1 MRLSENFKLDEF
13 TKTSHPSLQDE
24 PSLQVCNN
32 LVYLCAHVLQ
42 PLRDELKRPVIINS
56 GYRSEALNKFVGGVS
71 DSYHRRGLAADLRCS
86 TDSEA
91 RVMFQILKKNP
102 FVDCVLYERG
112 KRSHWLHVQTC
123 RDRLPR
129 GIANF
134 YHIPSHEKG

>member
-1 MRLSENFKLDEF
+1 MRLSDNFTLAEF

-112 KRSHWLHVQTC
+112 KRSRWLHVQTC